1 MNISLKQPRLAVVF
15 DFGGVLIEWNPL
27 LVYKKYFHDDENAIR
42 AFMEEVGFAEWNL
55 QQDMG
60 RPFAAA
66 VEELSSRFPQYA
78 DLIQAYDKEWEAS
91 IAGPIQPTV
100 GILYELKEAG
110 YPLYGLSNWSE
121 EKFQLVRPKYTF
133 FDWFDDVLVSGEV
146 KLVKPDPRIY
156 TVFLE
161 RIGRSPAECL
171 FVDDSQEN
179 IRVSSE
185 MGFSTIRFRS
195 PQQLRDELRSRSLLS

>member
-1 MNISLKQPRLAVVF
+1 
-15 DFGGVLIEWNPL
+15 
-27 LVYKKYFHDDENAIR
+27 
-42 AFMEEVGFAEWNL
+42 
-55 QQDMG
+55 
-60 RPFAAA
+60 
-66 VEELSSRFPQYA
+66 
-78 DLIQAYDKEWEAS
+78 
-91 IAGPIQPTV
+91 
-100 GILYELKEAG
+100 
-110 YPLYGLSNWSE
+110 LSNWSE